1 MNATAANGPGVIT
14 IDGPAASGKSSVAR
28 EVARRLGIPF
38 VSSGLLYRGAG
49 WVMLQSGQTDV
60 DEAEVLAELGRHEVS
75 LVPGL
80 QGNLLMIDG
89 TSRYAELHTDE
100 IDRNVSRVASFPQ
113 VREWVNA
120 QIRQLDGSFVIEG
133 RDMGTAVFPRA
144 DHKFYLDAPVRLRAE
159 RRLGERQ
166 SDLEALTEL
175 LARRDHLDARQL
187 RPAEDALRIDTS
199 ELDVA
204 GVADVIISRIQ
215 EHS

>member
-1 MNATAANGPGVIT
+1 MTGTDGASPGIIT

-49 WVMLQSGQTDV
+49 WIMLQSGLT
-60 DEAEVLAELGRHEVS
+60 EASEEEVLGELQGHEVS

-80 QGNLLMIDG
+80 QGNLLLIDG

-100 IDRNVSRVASFPQ
+100 IDRHVSRVASFTQ
-113 VREWVNA
+113 VREWANA
-120 QIRQLDGSFVIEG
+120 QIRQLEHSFVIEG
-133 RDMGTAVFPRA
+133 RDMGTAVFPHAR
-144 DHKFYLDAPVRLRAE
+144 HKFYLDAPVQVRAE

-166 SDLEALTEL
+166 SDLAMLTEQ

-187 RPAEDALRIDTS
+187 RPAEDALLVDTAQ
-199 ELDVA
+199 LDVA
-204 GVADVIISRIQ
+204 GVADVIIGRIQ
-215 EHS
+215 GEG